1 MMGPD
6 GQPIPPAPSPD
17 GRSKTPLFIGG
28 GLALLLLFALFFSWL
43 KSGDDSQDEA
53 AQSTTVVTET
63 VSLSTLGPDP
73 ESEDVSEEDDPIIT
87 DENIDD
93 PECLPGEEL
102 IDGECQNAA
111 PMMPII
117 PIRTMSTQLLGA
129 DNWDCS
135 SDSYLG
141 TADAADP
148 VNVDLFFGA
157 ALPDGTVPVVGI
169 FSPDLSTPAAGEAY
183 MRIGSVQTGFTSESA
198 ESFCHY
204 GVEPVESNLL
214 ECDGS
219 LVMSGVM
226 PSEPTDA
233 EDVGVSFYSPNPDG
247 ADFVTSYSASLFDL
261 PIDDVFI
268 QIDENGHVLTG
279 PSPDSMSFT
288 PFPFGSCDATD
299 PLVTVLVVLQPP
311 G

>member
-1 MMGPD
+1 
-6 GQPIPPAPSPD
+6 
-17 GRSKTPLFIGG
+17 
-28 GLALLLLFALFFSWL
+28 
-43 KSGDDSQDEA
+43 
-53 AQSTTVVTET
+53 
-63 VSLSTLGPDP
+63 
-73 ESEDVSEEDDPIIT
+73 
-87 DENIDD
+87 
-93 PECLPGEEL
+93 
-102 IDGECQNAA
+102 
-111 PMMPII
+111 MMPVI

-141 TADAADP
+141 TADGAAP

-157 ALPDGTVPVVGI
+157 SQSDGTVAVVGI
-169 FSPDLSTPAAGEAY
+169 FSPELSTPAAGEAY
-183 MRIGSVQTGFTSESA
+183 MRIGSVQTGFTSEGA

-204 GVEPVESNLL
+204 GVEPVVSNLL

-233 EDVGVSFYSPNPDG
+233 EDVGVSFYVPNPDG
-247 ADFVTSYSASLFDL
+247 TDFVTSYSGSLADV

-279 PSPDSMSFT
+279 SSPDALSFA

-299 PLVTVLVVLQPP
+299 HLIDVLVVLQPP